1 MNKYLLISVLS
12 ALAFP
17 AYADVE
23 SFVTAAQKN
32 DLATVQ
38 SLIAQGENVNAQN
51 SLGNTALHFA
61 VNNGNADMVK
71 FLLENGADASIA
83 NAKGWSPVTIAE
95 KKQLNDFIN
104 MFQADQNN
112 KDLSDLVAK
121 ASADANIAAQTV
133 QSVENNMVQE
143 ATKAA
148 ETITN
153 EVNAAKAA
161 VEDISD
167 DGDDVVEVVD
177 GVLVESVPAPTGE
190 VVPAPVET
198 EAPAVVPA
206 PVETETPA
214 VVPAPVETETPAVV
228 PAPVETETPAVV
240 PAPVETDAPAV
251 VPAPVETETPAVVPA
266 PVETEAPA
274 VVPAPVETETPAPTE
289 EVAPKPEPT
298 PAPKPAPKKIVKPV
312 AAKPAPKLVP
322 SVLDKAIYAGD
333 EEIVYCL
340 YYLGLQTE
348 QHNLV
353 VASEFFA
360 GSTTITKDRYDVISG
375 LAHKFYDNASEA
387 EMKKMADKCSKVI
400 TPSNRD
406 KQNQIIR
413 SMNKAIGY

>member
-71 FLLENGADASIA
+71 LLLENGADASIA

-121 ASADANIAAQTV
+121 ASADADIAAQTV

-143 ATKAA
+143 AEKAA

-153 EVNAAKAA
+153 EVNAAEAA
-161 VEDISD
+161 AEQISD
-167 DGDDVVEVVD
+167 DADDVVEVVN
-177 GVLVESVPAPTGE
+177 GVLVENAPAP
-190 VVPAPVET
+190 A
-198 EAPAVVPA
+198 EA
-206 PVETETPA
+206 
-214 VVPAPVETETPAVV
+214 
-228 PAPVETETPAVV
+228 
-240 PAPVETDAPAV
+240 
-251 VPAPVETETPAVVPA
+251 
-266 PVETEAPA
+266 
-274 VVPAPVETETPAPTE
+274 ETPAPAEAETPAPAE
-289 EVAPKPEPT
+289 EVAPAPEPEPAPAPAEEVAPAPESEPAPAPAEEVAPASEPEPAPAPAEEVAPAPAPEPAPAPT
-298 PAPKPAPKKIVKPV
+298 KAETKPAPKPAPKKIIKPV

-360 GSTTITKDRYDVISG
+360 GSTTITKDRYDIISG

-387 EMKKMADKCSKVI
+387 EMKKMADKCSNVI

>member
-23 SFVTAAQKN
+23 SFVKKKKKN

-190 VVPAPVET
+190 
-198 EAPAVVPA
+198 VVPA